1 MVARALNAP
10 AIAVHGGAGRV
21 SADPDHVRRVADGL
35 RAALAIGGELL
46 AAGASALEAV
56 AAAVRELERCPVFN
70 AGRGGALDR
79 DGAVSLDAMVME
91 GSTRRAGGVIGVA
104 RIQHPVD
111 AAMAVLRDGR
121 HVLLAG
127 AGAERFARAAGIAAV
142 DPAYHVT
149 EERRAQ
155 LARAIGERAPSGG
168 TVGAVARDREGH
180 LAVATS
186 TGGLS
191 GKLPGRISDSALIG
205 CGTWADDATCA
216 VSATG
221 QGEYFIRAAFA
232 RSVDAR
238 LRHAGAS
245 LEQACAD
252 ALAEVAALGGHGGCI
267 AVGSDGEIRMAF
279 DTQAMARGALHEGEE
294 ARVAL
299 GRE

>member
-1 MVARALNAP
+1 
-10 AIAVHGGAGRV
+10 VHGGAGALAV
-21 SADPDHVRRVADGL
+21 GADADAQRAGL
-35 RAALAIGGELL
+35 RDAL
-46 AAGASALEAV
+46 AAGARVLAAGGRALDAVV
-56 AAAVRELERCPVFN
+56 AAVTVLEDHPRFN
-70 AGRGGALDR
+70 AGL
-79 DGAVSLDAMVME
+79 GAVRNAANEVELDAAVME
-91 GSTRRAGGVIGVA
+91 GAARRAGAVAGVRRMA
-104 RIQHPVD
+104 H
-111 AAMAVLRDGR
+111 AAQAAHAVLRDGR
-121 HVLLAG
+121 HVLLFG
-127 AGAERFARAAGIAAV
+127 DDAERMARAAGVAEVAPAALIAAAR
-142 DPAYHVT
+142 PL
-149 EERRAQ
+149 RAD
-155 LARAIGERAPSGG
+155 RAPGGG

-267 AVGSDGEIRMAF
+267 AVGRDGEIRMAF
-279 DTQAMARGALHEGEE
+279 DTPAMARGALHEGE
-294 ARVAL
+294 APRIGL
-299 GRE
+299 GPELDA